1 MKREDDTLPRMSA
14 RRYSAIDNFFGTVD
28 TALRVIG
35 GDSQALRKPP
45 TRNEECALTES
56 ERHTAAELMRINRA
70 GEIAAQALYQGQA
83 LTATNA
89 SIRETLH
96 RAAREEIDH
105 LAWTSQRLRE
115 LNAHRSYLDPLWY
128 AGSFAIGAVA
138 GLAGDKWSLGF
149 VAETERQVSEHL
161 SGHLAK
167 LPAADVKSRAIL
179 NQMLADETAHATAAV
194 RAGGRELPY
203 PIRATMRAMARIM
216 TTLARWI

>member
-1 MKREDDTLPRMSA
+1 MSL
-14 RRYSAIDNFFGTVD
+14 RRYSAFDRFLGSVDN
-28 TALRVIG
+28 ALRVIG
-35 GDSQALRKPP
+35 SDARASRVPP
-45 TRNEECALTES
+45 AAAAGGTLTATEQQTS
-56 ERHTAAELMRINRA
+56 AELMRINRA

-83 LTATNA
+83 LAAGNA
-89 SIRETLH
+89 AIRDAMA

-115 LNAHRSYLDPLWY
+115 LDAHRSYLDPLWY
-128 AGSFAIGAVA
+128 ASSFAIGAAA

-167 LPAADVKSRAIL
+167 LPAADVRSRAIL
-179 NQMLADETAHATAAV
+179 EQMLADETEHATAAV
-194 RAGGRELPY
+194 RAGGHALPY
-203 PIRATMRAMARIM
+203 PLRAMMRATARIM